1 MHLSFHL
8 SSQPAS
14 RPRLILAFSRCQAL
28 FKCITK
34 KSLSNPHNT
43 SWVGYCFFPPFQ
55 NVETKIREV
64 TLLSQ
69 HDTATKCQSWDLN
82 PSMDELPH
90 QWTWVWVNSG
100 RWWRTGKP
108 GVLQSMGLQGV
119 RHDWATKLTIRKYNN
134 YIYVPN
140 DSIKICNAKTDR
152 ITGRKSSVITAGV
165 FNIPLQ

>member
-1 MHLSFHL
+1 MKWLDG
-8 SSQPAS
+8 
-14 RPRLILAFSRCQAL
+14 
-28 FKCITK
+28 IT
-34 KSLSNPHNT
+34 NMVDVEFEEAPG
-43 SWVGYCFFPPFQ
+43 VG
-55 NVETKIREV
+55 
-64 TLLSQ
+64 
-69 HDTATKCQSWDLN
+69 D
-82 PSMDELPH
+82 
-90 QWTWVWVNSG
+90 G
-100 RWWRTGKP
+100 TGKP